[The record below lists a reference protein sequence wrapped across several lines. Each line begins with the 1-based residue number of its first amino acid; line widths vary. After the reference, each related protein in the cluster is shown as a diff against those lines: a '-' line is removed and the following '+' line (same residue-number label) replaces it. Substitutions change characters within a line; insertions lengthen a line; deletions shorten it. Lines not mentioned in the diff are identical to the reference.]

1 MLGFSAYLA
10 CAIILYIIGLY
21 CLVTK
26 RNLVRLV
33 MGLEIL
39 INAAHINFIALSAY
53 WVPGFIDPLA
63 RSTVMISI
71 GLAGCVGAVLLSFT
85 VYAYR
90 HYGTL
95 DVRRMRELRG

>member
-1 MLGFSAYLA
+1 MPSFSAYLA

-26 RNLVRLV
+26 RNLIRLV

-63 RSTVMISI
+63 RSIVMISI

>member
-26 RNLVRLV
+26 RNLIRLV

>member
-1 MLGFSAYLA
+1 MPSFLAYLA

-26 RNLVRLV
+26 RNLIRLV
-33 MGLEIL
+33 MGVEIL
-39 INAAHINFIALSAY
+39 INAAHLNFIAFSAY

-63 RSTVMISI
+63 RSIVIVSI
-71 GLAGCVGAVLLSFT
+71 GLAGCFGAILLSFI

>member
-1 MLGFSAYLA
+1 MVSFSVYLA
-10 CAIILYIIGLY
+10 CATILYIIGLY

-26 RNLVRLV
+26 RNLIRLV
-33 MGLEIL
+33 MGIEIL

-53 WVPGFIDPLA
+53 WTPGFIDPLA
-63 RSTVMISI
+63 RSIVIISI
-71 GLAGCVGAVLLSFT
+71 GLAGCVGAILLSFT

-95 DVRRMRELRG
+95 DVRKMRELKG

>member
-1 MLGFSAYLA
+1 MVSFSVYLA
-10 CAIILYIIGLY
+10 CAMILYIIGLY

-26 RNLVRLV
+26 RNLIRLV
-33 MGLEIL
+33 MGIEIL

-53 WVPGFIDPLA
+53 WTPGFIDPLA
-63 RSTVMISI
+63 RSIVIISI
-71 GLAGCVGAVLLSFT
+71 GLAGCVGAILLSFT

-95 DVRRMRELRG
+95 DVRKMRELKG